1 MTIIMKKKNKIII
14 IIIKTARLII
24 NVHVLALTA
33 LSVTCIV
40 TTYLSI

>member
-1 MTIIMKKKNKIII
+1 MTIIMKKKKIII

-33 LSVTCIV
+33 LLKV
-40 TTYLSI
+40 LHA